1 MKSLIN
7 TVLLLF
13 VCTLFYSCS
22 DNDDNDDND
31 GQTQSSEF
39 FNLNV
44 GNKWVYKRYNYNTN
58 SEQFIFSGIVDT
70 VKIVEMVNYQGFTFA
85 KRSSQKVNA
94 SNGVGQT
101 ITYSYLRVNNLGH
114 LVSIDDIYN
123 YGNLNETS
131 GITLHPGEDYDFVYS
146 QVFDYG
152 TLDYQLYDLTNVTVE
167 GNNYSILPYKGIFTP
182 NPSYPDLVSKVV
194 EFNYEENIGL
204 VNNVCHAVAS
214 DYKWEDRLISYQLN

>member
-22 DNDDNDDND
+22 NNDDND

-44 GNKWVYKRYNYNTN
+44 GNKWVYKRYDYYADSN
-58 SEQFIFSGIVDT
+58 QFAFSGIVDT

-85 KRSSQKVNA
+85 KRSSQKVNV
-94 SNGVGQT
+94 SNGIVQA
-101 ITYSYLRVNNLGH
+101 ITYSYLRVNTLGH

-123 YGNLNETS
+123 YGTLNETS
-131 GITLHPGEDYDFVYS
+131 GITLHPGKDYDFVYS
-146 QVFDYG
+146 QVFDFG
-152 TLDYQLYDLTNVTVE
+152 TLDFQVYNLTNITVE
-167 GNNYSILPYKGIFTP
+167 GNNYSVLPYNGVFTP
-182 NPSYPDLVSKVV
+182 NPSYPDLVSK
-194 EFNYEENIGL
+194 FIQINYEENTGL
-204 VNNVCHAVAS
+204 VISDTHGLAS
-214 DYKWEDRLISYQLN
+214 NDKWEDRLVSYELN